1 MRHRKARYKLG
12 MRTSHRVAM
21 LRNMVTSLLEHES
34 IVTTDARAK
43 ALRSLADKMI
53 TLGKRGDLHARRQA
67 LSVIRSKDVTHSLFN
82 DIAPRF
88 ADRSGGYTR
97 IIKKGFRPG
106 DGASVSIIE
115 LVDKKPK
122 SDTEGSSKGKILSK
136 PKGLKDKLLDK
147 IKSKSDL

>member
-1 MRHRKARYKLG
+1 

-34 IVTTDARAK
+34 IVTTDTRAK

-67 LSVIRSKDVTHSLFN
+67 LSVIRSKEVTHSLFN

-88 ADRSGGYTR
+88 ADRNGGYTR

-115 LVDKKPK
+115 LVDKKPTK
-122 SDTEGSSKGKILSK
+122 DAPQGSSKGNLLSK
-136 PKGLKDKLLDK
+136 PQGLKDKLLDK
-147 IKSKSDL
+147 IKSKTDS